1 MSESEH
7 RMIEILRILNV
18 QEKPIGSKVI
28 ADELKNKGYNLGE
41 RAVRY
46 HMQILDEKGYTE
58 RKGYSGR
65 VITELGRAKLEKGL
79 IYDQVD
85 FTFSKFEERIYLTD
99 FDYNKKCGNV
109 IVNTSNILDNKAF
122 DIIKKVFAAGVCVSP
137 LINAKK
143 IEINGK
149 KGYVMKTICGTTI
162 DGVFLKNGIPSI
174 PQYGG
179 LVEIEDYYPT
189 KFSELISY
197 KKTSITP
204 LDAFIAKDMTS
215 VLDVAEHGTGTIPA
229 NFRIIPETGLKKAK
243 EIIQKLEKVGIG
255 GVLEIGETSE
265 NVLGIPVPEG
275 MVGISIIGGITPF
288 CAAQEMD
295 YKVDIKT
302 GEEFIDYNKLKELES
317 SKHKIKKAKKVE
329 YKKTP
334 FILTKSLNRM
344 NQVDYDIETNEG
356 NIVANISYLDRLD
369 LDDALT
375 IMKRTYK
382 NLPKYMNPLFNIV
395 DHPSD
400 ESKVGIATV
409 CSLSIDGI
417 LINNGIMS
425 TPRYGGLLEL
435 GKPPLFVEMISY
447 DGSSID
453 PHKIFIFKNL
463 TQISKRKN
471 PKKILASIKE
481 VPYIARPECKAI
493 LDKINENGFP
503 IFKVGKPR
511 ELVYNAKVDNYNFGI
526 VTGSGLNSIAAIKEK
541 GIAIEAKAVETI
553 LPIEDMSLIYEQWL
567 KKIAFK
573 NLNKNSKKLLKK

>member
-1 MSESEH
+1 MKVGDYMSESEH

-28 ADELKNKGYNLGE
+28 ADELKTKGYNLGE

-85 FTFSKFEERIYLTD
+85 FTFSKFEERIYLTN
-99 FDYNKKCGNV
+99 FDYNKRCGNV
-109 IVNTSNILDNKAF
+109 IVNTSNILENKAF
-122 DIIKKVFAAGVCVSP
+122 DIIKEVFAAGVCVSP

-143 IEINGK
+143 TEINGK

-215 VLDVAEHGTGTIPA
+215 VLEVAEHGTGTIPA
-229 NFRIIPETGLKKAK
+229 NFRIIPGTSLEKAK
-243 EIIQKLEKVGIG
+243 EIIQKLENVGIG

-302 GEEFIDYNKLKELES
+302 G
-317 SKHKIKKAKKVE
+317 
-329 YKKTP
+329 KKTP

-356 NIVANISYLDRLD
+356 NIVANISYLNKLD
-369 LDDALT
+369 LDDALA

-382 NLPKYMNPLFNIV
+382 SLPKYMNPLFNIV

-481 VPYIARPECKAI
+481 VPYIARPECEEI

-553 LPIEDMSLIYEQWL
+553 LPIEDMNLIYEQ
-567 KKIAFK
+567 
-573 NLNKNSKKLLKK
+573 